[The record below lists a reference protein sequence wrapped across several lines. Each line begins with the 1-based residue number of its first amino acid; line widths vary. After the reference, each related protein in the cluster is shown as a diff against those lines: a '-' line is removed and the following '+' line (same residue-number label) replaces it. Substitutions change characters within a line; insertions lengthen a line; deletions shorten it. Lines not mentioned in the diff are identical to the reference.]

1 MYANFGIKFIDKYS
15 IVIIISEEVIKK
27 IIFIPEIKINTDQVK
42 KINNVWPISGWAANN
57 KAINKVNKKENK
69 YFKQI
74 LLYFS
79 LLKIK
84 LIRIIKKGLTNS
96 IG

>member
-1 MYANFGIKFIDKYS
+1 M
-15 IVIIISEEVIKK
+15 ISEEVIRK
-27 IIFIPEIKINTDQVK
+27 IIFIPEMKINTDQVK

-69 YFKQI
+69 YFKWT
-74 LLYFS
+74 LLYFL

>member
-15 IVIIISEEVIKK
+15 IIIIISEEVIKK

-69 YFKQI
+69 YFKQT

>member
-1 MYANFGIKFIDKYS
+1 VPVSVLKKDKILLLMYANFGIKFIDKYS
-15 IVIIISEEVIKK
+15 IIIIISEEVIKK

-69 YFKQI
+69 YFK
-74 LLYFS
+74 
-79 LLKIK
+79 
-84 LIRIIKKGLTNS
+84 
-96 IG
+96 

>member
-1 MYANFGIKFIDKYS
+1 M
-15 IVIIISEEVIKK
+15 VSEEVIKK

-42 KINNVWPISGWAANN
+42 KINNVRPMSGWAANN

-69 YFKQI
+69 YFKQT